1 MFMLQLCITV
11 KKVYSKIK
19 AGNYFIHLNAGIRG
33 EISKL
38 YKCFHTKKKL
48 FKMMFVYVYSL
59 SIDYIY
65 MCIYV
70 CVCVCSLYNSKKNG
84 SFSIIF
90 AILMERV

>member
-70 CVCVCSLYNSKKNG
+70 CVCVCVVCITLRRMAHLV
-84 SFSIIF
+84 SFLLF
-90 AILMERV
+90 